1 MPALKPL
8 NIKLFTKETSDA
20 LETEAREY
28 FNSAKEPYSPKD
40 RPLALAFYNDAPG
53 GIGGGTRAIL
63 WFDKEKELLEVLA
76 NYLLV
81 TNLGPWDTDYEGISK
96 KLALLATE
104 YWQKTAEREDVIQ
117 LINEL
122 ADGCFQIEW
131 WGTRESL
138 FFGEEEFPEQTRA
151 WWRCCGTPTDLSP
164 LKSDEIVPFL
174 EYLGCDYMC

>member
-40 RPLALAFYNDAPG
+40 HPLALAFYNDAPG

-76 NYLLV
+76 NYLII
-81 TNLGPWDTDYEGISK
+81 TNPGPSYTDYEGISK
-96 KLALLATE
+96 KLAAIATE
-104 YWQKTAEREDVIQ
+104 YWQKTAEKEDVLQ
-117 LINEL
+117 LINKL
-122 ADGCFQIEW
+122 VHGCFQIEW

-138 FFGEEEFPEQTRA
+138 FFGEKAFPARTRA
-151 WWRCCGTPTDLSP
+151 RWRNCETATDLSP
-164 LKSDEIVPFL
+164 LSPDDVESFL
-174 EYLGCDYMC
+174 EYLGCDYTN